1 MAVNMFYRLAP
12 TPAQRLGRAENPNQ
26 IKSLA
31 YRPAPLCRLA
41 CFLSQRSRLQM
52 QNPIEDTP

>member
-31 YRPAPLCRLA
+31 HRPAPLCRLA